1 MSFVVKAALF
11 LLLTLLPAE
20 LLAQPFILPSP
31 NRAFY
36 DPEGAAK
43 YFAPTPGRD
52 WRSGTFGCVR
62 SEGWQMHEG
71 IDILPVSRDKRGEPA
86 DDVWAAANGT
96 VAYIN
101 RKVALSNYGNYIIIK
116 HQIEGLEVFSLYAHL
131 HSIRDDLRAGSPVK
145 AHEVIGLMGR
155 TANTRTAIGKDR
167 AHVHFELN
175 FLVNDRF
182 SQWHKSYLP
191 GQRNDHGDFNGQNL
205 IGIDPVEVFKG
216 QQRDG
221 SRYSLLNYVRNQ
233 TELCRIMV
241 RDTKFPCLNRY
252 IRLVRRNPIAE
263 KNGIVGYEIAL
274 NFNGLPFQLIPRSEL
289 EIPGKAKVQ
298 LLSVNAEEQA
308 KHPCRKLVTKKGTQ
322 WELTASGK
330 KLVDLIIY

>member
-1 MSFVVKAALF
+1 MSFVVKAALL
-11 LLLTLLPAE
+11 LLLTLLPSE

-36 DPEGAAK
+36 DPEGMTK
-43 YFAPTPGRD
+43 YYAPTPGRD

-71 IDILPVSRDKRGEPA
+71 IDILPVSRDKRGEPT
-86 DDVWAAANGT
+86 DDIWAAANGT

-101 RKVALSNYGNYIIIK
+101 RKVALSNYGNYLIIK

-131 HSIRDDLRAGSPVK
+131 HSIRDDLRVGSPVK
-145 AHEVIGLMGR
+145 AREVIGLMGR
-155 TANTRTAIGKDR
+155 TANTRTPIAKER
-167 AHVHFELN
+167 AHLHFELN
-175 FLVNDRF
+175 MLVNDRF

-221 SRYSLLNYVRNQ
+221 ARYSLLNHIRNQ

-241 RDTKFPCLNRY
+241 RDTKFPCLKRY

-274 NFNGLPFQLIPRSEL
+274 NYNGLPFQLIPRSEL

-298 LLSVNAEEQA
+298 LLSVNAAEQA

-322 WELTASGK
+322 WELTSTGQR
-330 KLVDLIIY
+330 LIDLLIY